1 MRHLLEHTKSQ
12 IQRELE
18 IVENPKL
25 EYVYE
30 DMLDKIDAALAEI
43 DSGSD
48 WGAPYEDSPVP
59 SEDPF
64 DKDRYAHSTNR
75 FGDMPG
81 EFHDTGTDGLRD
93 EPIGDFDPDMG
104 QFDTDRLQDLAGIS
118 GEDLDPRDMNED
130 QFQKL
135 LARLRPDL
143 VSWATGKEGFENRF
157 DKEEVTERI
166 QSALHKAKSDSE
178 GTVDMLRTF
187 HEQVSDNLFDASQ
200 NFDSE

>member
-1 MRHLLEHTKSQ
+1 MRHLLEHVKIQ

-30 DMLDKIDAALAEI
+30 DMLDKIDTALNEMG
-43 DSGSD
+43 GSD
-48 WGAPYEDSPVP
+48 FAQSSPVP

-75 FGDMPG
+75 FDG

-93 EPIGDFDPDMG
+93 EPIGEFDPDRDMG
-104 QFDTDRLQDLAGIS
+104 QFDPSRLRELADI
-118 GEDLDPRDMNED
+118 GEGNLDPRDMNED

-143 VSWATGKEGFENRF
+143 VNWATGKENFEDRF
-157 DKEEVTERI
+157 DKEEITEKI
-166 QSALHKAKSDSE
+166 QSALLRAKADSE
-178 GTVDMLRTF
+178 GTIDMLRTF

>member
-1 MRHLLEHTKSQ
+1 MRHLLEHVKIQ

-30 DMLDKIDAALAEI
+30 DMLDKIDTALNEMG
-43 DSGSD
+43 GSD
-48 WGAPYEDSPVP
+48 FARSSPVP

-75 FGDMPG
+75 FDG

-93 EPIGDFDPDMG
+93 EPIGEFDPDRDMG
-104 QFDTDRLQDLAGIS
+104 QFDPSRLRELADI
-118 GEDLDPRDMNED
+118 GEGNLDPRDMNED

-143 VSWATGKEGFENRF
+143 VNWATGKENFEDRF
-157 DKEEVTERI
+157 DKEEITEKI
-166 QSALHKAKSDSE
+166 QSALLRAKADSE
-178 GTVDMLRTF
+178 GTIDMLRTF